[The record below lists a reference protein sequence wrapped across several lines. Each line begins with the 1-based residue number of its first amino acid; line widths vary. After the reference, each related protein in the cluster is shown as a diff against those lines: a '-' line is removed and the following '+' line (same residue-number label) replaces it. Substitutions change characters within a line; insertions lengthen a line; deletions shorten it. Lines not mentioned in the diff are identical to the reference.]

1 MKSELHRVLLAIE
14 GGRVER
20 CHCFPT
26 NSRPTVGQH
35 TFGAVS
41 MLLILCPDPTINMI
55 KALQFHDMGERFL
68 GDLPS
73 PAKKKCPEL
82 KEVYEKEE
90 GSILIKYGMLPIL
103 DDREKSWVHAM
114 DLMEFLMFIKH
125 ELNLGNSYAQQ
136 RFNRICAYIEKTEM
150 PLPVVDFY
158 VNNLRLHQTVE
169 LDDGNF

>member
-1 MKSELHRVLLAIE
+1 MKSELQRISLAIE

-26 NSRPTVGQH
+26 NSRPTVGLH

-55 KALQFHDMGERFL
+55 KALQFHDMAERFL
-68 GDLPS
+68 GDMPA
-73 PAKKKCPEL
+73 PAKHRDPSLGDHYEIVEREILIEYGMSPTLDKR
-82 KEVYEKEE
+82 EKE
-90 GSILIKYGMLPIL
+90 
-103 DDREKSWVHAM
+103 WVNAM

-125 ELNLGNSYAQQ
+125 ELNLGNKYAQQ

-150 PLPVVDFY
+150 PLPVVEFY
-158 VNNLRLHQTVE
+158 QNNLRLHQTVE
-169 LDDGNF
+169 LDDGDF